1 MPLTV
6 KAYTW
11 QPNVML
17 ILDGRVVGRA
27 AGSDLEKLTAS
38 FVLPFAAGN
47 LTAVAHGGSG
57 PPEVKTLLTAG
68 PPATLR
74 MSADRDP
81 ICASRDDLAYVTI
94 EVVDR
99 AGRLLPRAQQPLS
112 FALSGSGAELYR
124 VGNGDPQDLGSF
136 TAARRS
142 TFRGRALAVLRPI
155 AAGFASQV
163 RLSATA
169 PGLPSASIVV
179 YIDPA
184 ACNVH
189 SSASAPARPRGRPG
203 LSPDSQ

>member
-1 MPLTV
+1 M
-6 KAYTW
+6 
-11 QPNVML
+11 
-17 ILDGRVVGRA
+17 
-27 AGSDLEKLTAS
+27 
-38 FVLPFAAGN
+38 
-47 LTAVAHGGSG
+47 
-57 PPEVKTLLTAG
+57 
-68 PPATLR
+68 
-74 MSADRDP
+74 
-81 ICASRDDLAYVTI
+81 TI

-155 AAGFASQV
+155 AAGLASQV

-169 PGLPSASIVV
+169 PGLRSASIVV
-179 YIDPA
+179 HIDPA

-189 SSASAPARPRGRPG
+189 SFVARPRAAARPRD
-203 LSPDSQ
+203 LEP